1 MKKNI
6 KLAIVPDVHARDF
19 WREPVK
25 EILKDTDAHIV
36 FLGDYVD
43 PYPFEWENKEPKINF
58 KQKVVDTGGRID
70 RFTKRFGSRIAGA
83 KKD

>member
-1 MKKNI
+1 MEKNI

-43 PYPFEWENKEPKINF
+43 PYPFEWEHKEPKVN
-58 KQKVVDTGGRID
+58 
-70 RFTKRFGSRIAGA
+70 
-83 KKD
+83 